1 MRNFCKY
8 TQGSNPSK
16 NNFNQYFRIKLK
28 TAIFLLIISSVT
40 NLFSQAKNETYRFT
54 EDINLSIEKDT
65 VAWKYQL
72 GATSYSMSGHYKEA
86 LETWDKNGATI
97 PKITKEDSL
106 YFKTFKPK
114 NAKEYI
120 LNRSKSE
127 QVIIINEAHNNS
139 RHRVFTTSLLQGL
152 YNNGYRYFGIEALSD
167 ISINTR
173 KFPVEETGF
182 YTKESQFA
190 NLIQEAIKIGFILFN
205 YEYTSEKRIT
215 GKEREIE
222 QAENISKIIK
232 TNPNA
237 KFLIYCGYDHLIE
250 GIPRIKSWEKAMA
263 GRLTEM
269 TGINPF
275 TIDQISSSE
284 KGQLK
289 FNNPNIQMA
298 NMDYPVIMVN
308 DNGETFNG
316 KMNNEIKIDCSII
329 HPITKYNNERPNW
342 LTLSGERK
350 TYKIPSSKITDYPAL
365 IMAYRNDE
373 FEQNGI
379 PADIIEI
386 SDKTKTGNLILSK
399 GDYKII
405 IKNRQ
410 YSIVNEYLHQVK

>member
-1 MRNFCKY
+1 MK
-8 TQGSNPSK
+8 Q
-16 NNFNQYFRIKLK
+16 K
-28 TAIFLLIISSVT
+28 TTIFLFLICSAA
-40 NLFSQAKNETYRFT
+40 NLFSQPKKETYHFK
-54 EDINLSIEKDT
+54 EDINTSIEKDT
-65 VAWKYQL
+65 VAWKYQS
-72 GATSYSMSGHYKEA
+72 GAVSYSMSGYYQEA
-86 LETWDKNGATI
+86 LEAWDKNGATI

-106 YFKTFKPK
+106 YFKSFKPK

-120 LNRSKSE
+120 INRSKSE
-127 QVIIINEAHNNS
+127 QVVIINEAHNNS
-139 RHRVFTTSLLQGL
+139 RHRVFTTSLLQEL
-152 YNNGYRYFGIEALSD
+152 YNNGYCYLGIEALSD
-167 ISINTR
+167 SLINTT
-173 KFPVEETGF
+173 KFAIEKTGF

-190 NLIQEAIKIGFILFN
+190 NLIHEAIKIGFTLFN

-222 QAENISKIIK
+222 QALNISKIIK
-232 TNPNA
+232 ANPNA

-250 GIPRIKSWEKAMA
+250 GVPRIKSWEKAMA

-284 KGQLK
+284 RGQLK
-289 FNNPNIQMA
+289 LNNPYIQMV
-298 NMDYPVIMVN
+298 NLDYPVIMIN

-316 KMNNEIKIDCSII
+316 KINNDTKIDCSII
-329 HPITKYNNERPNW
+329 HPITKYNNGRPNW

-350 TYKIPSSKITDYPAL
+350 TYKIPNSIITEYPAL
-365 IMAYRNDE
+365 VLAYRNNE

-386 SDKTKTGNLILSK
+386 SDKNQIGNLILSK
-399 GDYKII
+399 GDYKIT

-410 YSIVNEYLHQVK
+410 YNIVKEYLHQVK